1 MLYPKLLKNIV
12 ISSNST
18 SGLGEVISPEMT
30 MAVGLCLLA
39 GASYIDLTS
48 AYGISES
55 SVFVARNLFVNA
67 VNSCQALKV
76 VFPDSEEDFNVL
88 QNGFQAKSTHGLIQ
102 GCVGCIDGLLIV
114 PAWRRPSKA
123 CGLVTSCTKW
133 RSMYSTEV
141 PSSSVWTTCSSQI
154 LS

>member
-1 MLYPKLLKNIV
+1 MSERAFDKLLLMLYPKLLKNIV

-67 VNSCQALKV
+67 VNSFEALKI

-88 QNGFQAKSTHGLIQ
+88 QNEFQAKSTHGLIR
-102 GCVGCIDGLLIV
+102 GCVGCIDGLLIEIKC
-114 PAWRRPSKA
+114 PS
-123 CGLVTSCTKW
+123 
-133 RSMYSTEV
+133 E
-141 PSSSVWTTCSSQI
+141 
-154 LS
+154 

>member
-1 MLYPKLLKNIV
+1 MSERAFDKLLLMLYPKLLKNIV

-67 VNSCQALKV
+67 VNSFEASKI

-88 QNGFQAKSTHGLIQ
+88 QNEFQAKSTHGLIR
-102 GCVGCIDGLLIV
+102 GCVGCIDGLLIEIK
-114 PAWRRPSKA
+114 RPS
-123 CGLVTSCTKW
+123 
-133 RSMYSTEV
+133 E
-141 PSSSVWTTCSSQI
+141 
-154 LS
+154 